1 MIATD
6 TSALVDYL
14 KGETGADLELL
25 DAAILNGQLRLPP
38 VVITEILSDET
49 SSKTLS
55 ELLPDILT
63 LELTDGYWERAGVM
77 RCLLHKKGL
86 KAAVADTLV
95 AQSCIDH
102 DVTLIARDSDF
113 RHFAK
118 HCGLKLA

>member
-49 SSKTLS
+49 SSKMLG

-63 LELTDGYWERAGVM
+63 LELKDGYWERAGIT
-77 RCLLHKKGL
+77 RRLLQKKGL

-102 DVTLIARDSDF
+102 DVTLIARDRDF

>member
-25 DAAILNGQLRLPP
+25 DTAILNGQLRLPP

-77 RCLLHKKGL
+77 RRLLHKKGL

-102 DVTLIARDSDF
+102 DVTLIARDDDF

>member
-6 TSALVDYL
+6 TSALVAYL
-14 KGETGADLELL
+14 NNEKGTDLERL
-25 DAAILNGQLRLPP
+25 DAAALNGQLRLPP

-49 SSKTLS
+49 SSKLLA

-63 LELTDGYWERAGVM
+63 LEPIEGYWERAGAT
-77 RCLLHKKGL
+77 RQLLRRKGL
-86 KAAVADTLV
+86 KAQIADTLI

-102 DVTLIARDSDF
+102 DVALITRDNDF

>member
-6 TSALVDYL
+6 TSALVAYL
-14 KGETGADLELL
+14 KNEKGADLDLL
-25 DAAILNGQLRLPP
+25 DAAAQSGQLRLPP

-49 SSKTLS
+49 SSKLLGD
-55 ELLPDILT
+55 LLPDILT
-63 LELTDGYWERAGVM
+63 LEPLDGYWGRAGAT
-77 RCLLHKKGL
+77 RRLLRQKGL
-86 KAAVADTLV
+86 KAQIADTLV

-102 DVTLIARDSDF
+102 GVALITRDTDF